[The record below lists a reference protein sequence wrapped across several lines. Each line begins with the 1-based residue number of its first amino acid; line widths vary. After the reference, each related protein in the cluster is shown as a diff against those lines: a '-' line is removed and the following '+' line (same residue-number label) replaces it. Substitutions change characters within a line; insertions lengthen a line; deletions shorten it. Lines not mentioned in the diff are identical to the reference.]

1 MRPFHNPGRSAGS
14 IVSGMNRRTGVG
26 SPEMALKTK
35 ADEELEREIAL
46 VNKSRGR
53 RKHWARISCR

>member
-1 MRPFHNPGRSAGS
+1 MG
-14 IVSGMNRRTGVG
+14 GMNRRTGVG

-46 VNKSRGR
+46 VNKSRGS
-53 RKHWARISCR
+53 RKHWARSPCK